1 MDSESADS
9 SSQPQTKASDVE
21 TSAAVDT
28 DVKQPAN
35 TNEKSFNGQQ
45 CGTSCQSLSTEY
57 NENVVVVHCKAG
69 MGRTGLMI
77 CSLVLFLK
85 FYPTAE
91 EVIDYFNQK
100 RCIDGKALVLP
111 SQIRYVKCFEHM
123 VTCFHREN
131 HPGRASSFTSVLI
144 GLCPPLPFLITVDSD
159 NALQFQPEDFWI
171 KAPKKGIVI
180 FALSREPGLAE
191 VAGDFQIISMTTK
204 AIFTGLQHFSFRYF

>member
-45 CGTSCQSLSTEY
+45 CGTSCQSLS
-57 NENVVVVHCKAG
+57 
-69 MGRTGLMI
+69 
-77 CSLVLFLK
+77 
-85 FYPTAE
+85 TAE

-204 AIFTGLQHFSFRYF
+204 AIFTVEWTADSSLQPDDV